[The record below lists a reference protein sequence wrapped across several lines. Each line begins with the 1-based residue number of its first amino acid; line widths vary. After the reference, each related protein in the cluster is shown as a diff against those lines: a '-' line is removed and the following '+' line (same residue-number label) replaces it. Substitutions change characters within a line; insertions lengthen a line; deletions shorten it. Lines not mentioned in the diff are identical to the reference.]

1 MSTAPPLKRQSRSG
15 RTSTAQTRTGTLR
28 LADSPDRLPLRRM
41 ELFTGIPDGDL
52 DILEARLGMIRWPQ
66 GAEEPAPL
74 ERLDHVYLVREGRLA
89 LYERISPDH
98 EVMVAILEPGAI
110 WSTLGNVTPPG
121 LAALEASAIS
131 PLPARALEALST
143 RYPRLGRNLAAMLS
157 ERVNT
162 LSQTIAMVSEMRV
175 EDRLR
180 ARLHQLAER
189 FGVTGKDGIR
199 LHLDLTHA
207 QWASLVGASREA
219 VTTAFGKLKSQND
232 VELDGRDILIPWSAV
247 HEHEAGLN
255 EALAVG

>member
-1 MSTAPPLKRQSRSG
+1 MSTASPARGP
-15 RTSTAQTRTGTLR
+15 RTARAITPSAKLR

-41 ELFTGIPDGDL
+41 ELFGGIPDPDL

-66 GAEEPAPL
+66 GAETPAPL
-74 ERLDHVYLVREGRLA
+74 DRLDHVFLVREGRLA
-89 LYERISPDH
+89 LYERVAPEH
-98 EVMVAILEPGAI
+98 EVMVAILEPGSI

-121 LAALEASAIS
+121 LAALESSAIS
-131 PLPARALEALST
+131 PLPARALEALSA
-143 RYPRLGRNLAAMLS
+143 RYPRMGRNLAAMLS
-157 ERVNT
+157 ERCNT

-189 FGVTGKDGIR
+189 FGITGKDGVR
-199 LHLDLTHA
+199 LELDLTHA

-219 VTTAFGKLKSQND
+219 VTTAFGKLKTQGD

-247 HEHEAGLN
+247 HAHEAGLG